1 MLKTSEALQTLPMSF
16 MSESLVGGVPDFK
29 MLTYATTSTS
39 ESFGTNL
46 SKFDERNRFK
56 RLRDVSLPPGRTLNT
71 PAALMFE

>member
-1 MLKTSEALQTLPMSF
+1 MSMLNIPVDYDTLNDMLKTSEALQTLPMSF

-46 SKFDERNRFK
+46 SKFDERNHLK
-56 RLRDVSLPPGRTLNT
+56 RL
-71 PAALMFE
+71 